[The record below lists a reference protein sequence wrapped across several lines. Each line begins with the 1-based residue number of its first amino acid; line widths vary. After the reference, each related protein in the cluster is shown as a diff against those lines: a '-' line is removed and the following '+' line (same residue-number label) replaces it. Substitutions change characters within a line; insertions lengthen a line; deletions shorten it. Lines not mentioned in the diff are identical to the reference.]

1 MNTEYLE
8 HDRKYF
14 FHPGTHAHD
23 HASGVLTGSMMERG
37 YGIRLT
43 DANGKEYID
52 AFAGLWCVN
61 VGYGRAEIA
70 DAIAEQAAKLHYY
83 HTYVG
88 NSNAPVV
95 ELSRRLI
102 ENWAPPGMAKVFY
115 GMSGSDANETQIK
128 LAWYYNNI
136 LGRPNKKKVISR
148 KRGYHGS
155 GLVTGGLTGLSVF
168 HNNFDLPFD
177 RIRHTRC
184 PDFFFDWRDGLTEQR
199 YVVQCVEEL
208 EQLIASEG
216 ADTIAAFIGEPV
228 MGSGGIVLPPAGYW
242 AAIQAVLKQHDILL
256 IADEVVCGFGRTGAR
271 MGCERYDIRP
281 DTVTIAKGLTSAY
294 VPLSGVM
301 VSEGMWNV
309 IMEGSR
315 KHGMMGHGWTYSGHP
330 VAAVAALANLDI
342 LEREGLVANAAS
354 IGSYFLEK
362 LRATFNL
369 HPNIANIRGTG
380 LLLAFDIFDDAPSR
394 RPFPSEA
401 KINTRV
407 AQAAFSRGLIVRPL
421 SDNTIGFSPPLI
433 LTKDDVDQI
442 VNIIA
447 AAIRSK
453 IM

>member
-1 MNTEYLE
+1 
-8 HDRKYF
+8 
-14 FHPGTHAHD
+14 
-23 HASGVLTGSMMERG
+23 
-37 YGIRLT
+37 
-43 DANGKEYID
+43 
-52 AFAGLWCVN
+52 
-61 VGYGRAEIA
+61 
-70 DAIAEQAAKLHYY
+70 
-83 HTYVG
+83 
-88 NSNAPVV
+88 
-95 ELSRRLI
+95 
-102 ENWAPPGMAKVFY
+102 MAKVFY

-128 LAWYYNNI
+128 LAWYYNNV

-184 PDFFFDWRDGLTEQR
+184 PDFFSDLRDGLSEQH
-199 YVVQCVEEL
+199 YVAQCVEEL

-271 MGCERYDIRP
+271 TGCERYDIRP

-301 VSEGMWNV
+301 VSEGMWSV

-362 LRATFNL
+362 LRATFNS
-369 HPNIANIRGTG
+369 HPNIGNIRGTG
-380 LLLAFDIFDDAPSR
+380 LLLAFDIFDDASSR
-394 RPFPSEA
+394 RVFPSEA
-401 KINTRV
+401 KMNARV
-407 AQAAFSRGLIVRPL
+407 AKAAFSRGLIVRPL
-421 SDNTIGFSPPLI
+421 TDNTIGFSPPLI
-433 LTKDDVDQI
+433 LNKDDVDQI

-447 AAIRSK
+447 AAISSE
-453 IM
+453 IE